1 MIAFFFIFAI
11 SLNNVA
17 ADDATI
23 LPLPSQAWQQFL
35 KPIPWAAKQEDVPLD
50 KVVEYFKP
58 INNYGGKKL
67 VVKQIMKAQDT
78 CIKMMN
84 QRTIFDD
91 YMYKPMYDGI
101 LTFYLH
107 GVGGACG
114 INCDKW
120 PIMSAAA
127 STEFFSKNGWL
138 KSCLPNNPDGTP
150 SYVNPDRVCDNR
162 CAQITYKGK
171 TVTVPITNSCPGCP
185 KNHLDLS
192 VPTWLWLEP
201 NYRIGRLFNATI
213 MFMYCP

>member
-150 SYVNPDRVCDNR
+150 SYVNPDRCNCSNYQFMPR
-162 CAQITYKGK
+162 MSKESFRFICAYMALVGTK
-171 TVTVPITNSCPGCP
+171 
-185 KNHLDLS
+185 LS
-192 VPTWLWLEP
+192 NWTS
-201 NYRIGRLFNATI
+201 F
-213 MFMYCP
+213 